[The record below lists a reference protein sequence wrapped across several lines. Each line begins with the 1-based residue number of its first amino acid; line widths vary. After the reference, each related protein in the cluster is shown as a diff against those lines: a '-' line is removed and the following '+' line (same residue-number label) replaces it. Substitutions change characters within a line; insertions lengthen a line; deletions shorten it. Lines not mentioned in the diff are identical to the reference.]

1 MAGPPIDKS
10 KVPDL
15 SIRPYTYRDLPI
27 VRSVVADGFKN
38 QSSLANAYIIYNF
51 YFISTY
57 IAALSAAY
65 YALHKSTYASTSD
78 WGMLLLTALSIS
90 VGFLIVVEYST
101 APFFK
106 GLKEEFCELPE
117 TDVFGVKKS
126 GFWVAQYG
134 TDIIGSIAV
143 YPTKKPEVAEIR
155 YWNVIRKY
163 RSKHLGRDL
172 LRQAII
178 HAGDVLKAKKVR
190 VSTYTISEAAEKAL
204 RREGFEVVVTGAKV
218 GGWLMHAYHM
228 RERVWEVDVNDWAK
242 VKLMEEKRRDEKR
255 EA

>member
-1 MAGPPIDKS
+1 MAGPTFDKS
-10 KVPDL
+10 KIPDL
-15 SIRPYTYRDLPI
+15 SIRPYTYRDQPI
-27 VRSVVADGFKN
+27 VRSLVADGFKN

-65 YALHKSTYASTSD
+65 YALHKSTYASNSD
-78 WGMLLLTALSIS
+78 WGTLLLTTLSIS
-90 VGFLIVVEYST
+90 VSFLVVVEYGT
-101 APFFK
+101 GPFFK
-106 GLKEEFCELPE
+106 GLKEEFLELPE
-117 TDVFGVKKS
+117 LDVFGVEKS
-126 GFWVAQYG
+126 GVWVAQYG

-218 GGWLMHAYHM
+218 GGWLMRAYHM
-228 RERVWEVDVNDWAK
+228 RERVWEVDVNEWAK